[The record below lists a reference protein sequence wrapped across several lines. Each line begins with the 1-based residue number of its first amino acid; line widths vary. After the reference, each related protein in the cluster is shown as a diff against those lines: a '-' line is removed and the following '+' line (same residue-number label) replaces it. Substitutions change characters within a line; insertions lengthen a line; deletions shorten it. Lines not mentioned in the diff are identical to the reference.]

1 MRHTR
6 QRLANGDYYYRG
18 FEITPNIWGQYGL
31 PKSAWVVINPRGEE
45 ITALYRLK
53 DATEYIDQLY
63 NDPLIDTP
71 KEDRS

>member
-6 QRLANGDYYYRG
+6 KRLPHGDYLYRQ
-18 FEITPNIWGQYGL
+18 FTITPNFWGDYGL
-31 PKSAWVVINPRGEE
+31 PKSAWVVVDPKGEE

-63 NDPLIDTP
+63 DDPLIDTP